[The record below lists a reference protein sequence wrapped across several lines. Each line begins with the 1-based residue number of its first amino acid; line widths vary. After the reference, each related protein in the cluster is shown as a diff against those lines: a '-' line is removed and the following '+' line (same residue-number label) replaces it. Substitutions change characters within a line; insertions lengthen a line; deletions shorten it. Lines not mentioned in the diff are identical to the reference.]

1 MAAIAPPADYDF
13 FRGMGHATNKQQLRS
28 QSPHPPN
35 RAYPLSPSSDSD
47 FPRRP
52 FPVYNTSAATVPV
65 ASSLRH
71 RRTTS
76 GLRQADL
83 GDQQDDE
90 LNRGDGVFP
99 ARTRR
104 RGQDKGK
111 QRPYTTD
118 FVDRQSSTT
127 KSTLD
132 NSQHRQV
139 TPQPPENIPI
149 AGMPATPASTAP
161 KEEDI
166 EPVLTPATDMGVE
179 GFASIPLKVDE
190 NEMPRRRSER
200 GQKIGHGRWVW
211 ADVEM
216 GTDWIWVA
224 DLGEGISVS
233 DSQYL

>member
-13 FRGMGHATNKQQLRS
+13 FRGMGRASNKPQVRS

-35 RAYPLSPSSDSD
+35 RAYPLSPSSDSG
-47 FPRRP
+47 FPRP
-52 FPVYNTSAATVPV
+52 LFPLYNMSAATMP
-65 ASSLRH
+65 AGSSLHH

-83 GDQQDDE
+83 GDPQRGE
-90 LNRGDGVFP
+90 LNHGDEIFP

-127 KSTLD
+127 NSTPD
-132 NSQHRQV
+132 NSQHHLV
-139 TPQPPENIPI
+139 TPQPLENIPT
-149 AGMPATPASTAP
+149 AGMPATPAPTAL
-161 KEEDI
+161 KQEDI
-166 EPVLTPATDMGVE
+166 EPVLAPATDIGVE
-179 GFASIPLKVDE
+179 SFASIPLKVDE
-190 NEMPRRRSER
+190 NEMPRRSER
-200 GQKIGHGRWVW
+200 GRKVGHGRWVW
-211 ADVEM
+211 ADMET